1 MNVLVLTVSTGQGHH
16 STGQAIVEYINR
28 TGNVAKMVD
37 AYAYIS
43 PLISESIKQSYLL
56 STKYTKKACGKVY
69 RQAEKADL
77 TRHANFIQR
86 ANQVLGNFLKPCIE
100 EFKPNVIVC
109 THVMATQ
116 LLESYMH
123 KYPNNNIITMGIITD
138 FTIHPYWEGA
148 KIDDFITASE
158 LLGNQLKKKKIPLE
172 KVRAFGIPIKEK
184 FALKKSRQEACQLLG
199 IEDKTTV
206 LVMSG
211 SMGYGNVIKH
221 IKALDKLDLD
231 FQILV
236 ACGNNKGLKKR
247 IEKLKH
253 QKTIYAYGFVDTVDL
268 MMDAAE
274 CIITKPGGL
283 SVSESLAKGLPLILM
298 NPIPGQEDR
307 NLEFLLNN
315 GLAQYITETYPV
327 DEAVYQL
334 LTNTWRLENQQK
346 GIRAVGKP
354 YATRD
359 LCEFI
364 LEVGNGSL
372 ENSGANH

>member
-28 TGNVAKMVD
+28 SGNEAKMVD
-37 AYAYIS
+37 AYGYIS
-43 PLISESIKQSYLL
+43 PLISESIQRSYLL
-56 STKYTKKACGKVY
+56 TTKYTKKACGKVY

-77 TRHANFIQR
+77 TRHENFVSVANH
-86 ANQVLGNFLKPCIE
+86 VLGNLLKPCIE
-100 EFKPNVIVC
+100 EFQPDVIVC

-116 LLESYMH
+116 LLEAYMKKYKH
-123 KYPNNNIITMGIITD
+123 KNVITMGIITD

-148 KIDDFITASE
+148 KIDYFITASE
-158 LLGNQLKKKKIPLE
+158 LLGNQIRKKKIPLE

-184 FALKKSRQEACQLLG
+184 FAHKYSREEACAKLG
-199 IEDKTTV
+199 IENKTTV

-221 IKALDKLDLD
+221 VRALDELDMD
-231 FQILV
+231 FQIIV
-236 ACGNNKGLKKR
+236 ACGNNKAMKKK
-247 IEKLKH
+247 IDKMKH
-253 QKTIYAYGFVDTVDL
+253 QKTIYTYGFVDMVDL

-274 CIITKPGGL
+274 CIVTKPGGL
-283 SVSESLAKGLPLILM
+283 SVSEALAKGLPLILM

-334 LTNTWRLENQQK
+334 LSNSWRLENQK
-346 GIRAVGKP
+346 NGIRAVGKP

-364 LEVGNGSL
+364 LEVGNGSV
-372 ENSGANH
+372 ENR

>member
-16 STGQAIVEYINR
+16 STGQAIVEYINK
-28 TGNVAKMVD
+28 TGNAAKMVD
-37 AYAYIS
+37 AYEYIS
-43 PLISESIKQSYLL
+43 PLISESIQKSYLL
-56 STKYTKKACGKVY
+56 TTKYTKKACGKVY

-77 TRHANFIQR
+77 TRHPNFIQI
-86 ANQVLGNFLKPCIE
+86 ANHVLGNFLKPCFE
-100 EFKPNVIVC
+100 EFKPDVIVC

-116 LLESYMH
+116 LLEAYMA
-123 KYPNNNIITMGIITD
+123 KYENQDVITMGIITD

-148 KIDDFITASE
+148 KIDYFITASE
-158 LLGNQLKKKKIPLE
+158 LLGNQIRKKKIPLE

-184 FALKKSRQEACQLLG
+184 FALKQTREEACQQLG
-199 IEDKTTV
+199 IENKTTV

-221 IKALDKLDLD
+221 IKALDKLDMD

-236 ACGNNKGLKKR
+236 ACGNNAGLKKR

-253 QKTIYAYGFVDTVDL
+253 RKTIHAYGFVDTVDL

-334 LTNTWRLENQQK
+334 LSNPWRLENQQN

-364 LEVGNGSL
+364 LEVGNERVEKRR
-372 ENSGANH
+372 ENN